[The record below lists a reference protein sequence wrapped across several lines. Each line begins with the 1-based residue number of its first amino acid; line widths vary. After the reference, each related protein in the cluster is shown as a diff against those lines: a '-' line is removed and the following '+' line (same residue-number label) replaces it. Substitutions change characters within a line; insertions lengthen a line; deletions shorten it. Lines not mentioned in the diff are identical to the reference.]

1 MKRRDLSPARIEFIR
16 RAAVAAAMRSGRFQA
31 SGTARL
37 LVLRK
42 RDVMIAYRTPFNP
55 LPPLSEMAK
64 FLAAREG
71 KTAHL
76 QPYGIDIWQLD
87 IGKVMNSAGV
97 TAAMRSP
104 ISIVRATGKISWE
117 PRATRRDSSAISD
130 AAAKWACR
138 RRDSGNNV
146 AERRRGRRPHTFV
159 CSEIYGR
166 VDVIPL
172 LSR

>member
-87 IGKVMNSAGV
+87 IGKVMSLGWRDGGDAIADLYRPGDWENLLGTPRNAQGQFSDLGRSRKVGV
-97 TAAMRSP
+97 SKAR
-104 ISIVRATGKISWE
+104 
-117 PRATRRDSSAISD
+117 
-130 AAAKWACR
+130 
-138 RRDSGNNV
+138 
-146 AERRRGRRPHTFV
+146 
-159 CSEIYGR
+159 
-166 VDVIPL
+166 
-172 LSR
+172 